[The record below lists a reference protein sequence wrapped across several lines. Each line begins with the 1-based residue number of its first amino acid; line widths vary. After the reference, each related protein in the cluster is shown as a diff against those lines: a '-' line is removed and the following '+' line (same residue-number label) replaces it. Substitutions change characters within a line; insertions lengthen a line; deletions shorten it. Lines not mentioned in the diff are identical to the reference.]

1 MPYPY
6 ANCTVQLERLDLK
19 MLQTQLQTKK
29 IMEYTKEMREL
40 NRTSALDYRKRQ
52 TKGFNLLKKCV
63 PGIEKLSHPH
73 MLIEIVNYI
82 KELQNKVN
90 EKECTDSAQREPL
103 MPDSYPTDL
112 DTGISEKRNKEKR
125 VYRKDM
131 RKGFNLLRKC
141 LPGTA
146 RSSRPET
153 LMKTVRYI
161 KELEN
166 KVKEKESKRENY
178 IKELENKIKELE
190 TSQTVMDTDSAP
202 REPHRSLTD
211 LDTGL
216 ISYSSEMADLTTVVA
231 TTRTGASE
239 SSRET
244 SCVMDDHAVILESLR
259 NKILSTPKGTS
270 ESWRET
276 SSPMDVTV
284 RTTSEAEWVIASPEE
299 ELPEFNT
306 VEDLRQWLG
315 LSMDDTTT
323 SEEEELPELNT
334 AEDLRQWLGL

>member
-1 MPYPY
+1 M
-6 ANCTVQLERLDLK
+6 
-19 MLQTQLQTKK
+19 
-29 IMEYTKEMREL
+29 
-40 NRTSALDYRKRQ
+40 
-52 TKGFNLLKKCV
+52 TKGFNLLMKWV
-63 PGIEKLSHPH
+63 PGIEKLNRSD
-73 MLIEIVNYI
+73 MLMETVKYI
-82 KELQNKVN
+82 KELQNKIKEL

-131 RKGFNLLRKC
+131 TKGFNLLRKC
-141 LPGTA
+141 LPGT
-146 RSSRPET
+146 RKLFRIDM
-153 LMKTVRYI
+153 LMKTVSYIKELQNKIKEVKKESLKESKKRVKYI

-166 KVKEKESKRENY
+166 KIKELEKESKRVNY

-190 TSQTVMDTDSAP
+190 KESTSQTVMERDTDCTDSAP
-202 REPHRSLTD
+202 REPLMPQRSFTD

-244 SCVMDDHAVILESLR
+244 SCAMDDHSAILESLR
-259 NKILSTPKGTS
+259 NKILGTPTGTS

-299 ELPEFNT
+299 EELPEFNT

-315 LSMDDTTT
+315 LCSPMDATVQTT
-323 SEEEELPELNT
+323 SEEEELPEFNT